1 MTMERQKRV
10 IIFSTPTCS
19 FCRKAKSYLRDK
31 GIRFKDIDV
40 SRDTRAAQDM
50 ERRTGQRGVP
60 VLLINNQPVVGFD
73 VPKINKLLG
82 IAS

>member
-19 FCRKAKSYLRDK
+19 YCVKAKRYLKDK

-40 SRDTRAAQDM
+40 SRDMKAAQDM

-60 VLLINNQPVVGFD
+60 VLLIDNKPVVGFD
-73 VPKINKLLG
+73 VPKINRLLD
-82 IAS
+82 IV

>member
-1 MTMERQKRV
+1 MTMKRQKRV

-19 FCRKAKSYLRDK
+19 YCVKAKRYLKDK

-40 SRDTRAAQDM
+40 SRDMKAAQDM

-60 VLLINNQPVVGFD
+60 VLLIDNKPVVGFD
-73 VPKINKLLG
+73 VPKINRLLD
-82 IAS
+82 IV

>member
-1 MTMERQKRV
+1 MERQKRV

-19 FCRKAKSYLRDK
+19 HCVKAKRYLKDK

-40 SRDTRAAQDM
+40 SRDMKAAQDM

-60 VLLINNQPVVGFD
+60 VLLIDNKPVVGFD
-73 VPKINKLLG
+73 VSKINRLLD
-82 IAS
+82 IV

>member
-19 FCRKAKSYLRDK
+19 YCVKVKRYLKDK

-40 SRDTRAAQDM
+40 SRDMKAAQDM

-60 VLLINNQPVVGFD
+60 VLLIDNKPVVGFD
-73 VPKINKLLG
+73 VSKINRLLD
-82 IAS
+82 IE

>member
-1 MTMERQKRV
+1 MERQKRV

-19 FCRKAKSYLRDK
+19 YCVKAKRYLKDK

-40 SRDTRAAQDM
+40 SRDMKAAQDM

-60 VLLINNQPVVGFD
+60 VLLIDNKPVVGFD
-73 VPKINKLLG
+73 VPKINRLLD
-82 IAS
+82 IV

>member
-1 MTMERQKRV
+1 MERQKRV

-19 FCRKAKSYLRDK
+19 FCVKAKRYLKDK

-40 SRDTRAAQDM
+40 SRDMKAAQDM

-60 VLLINNQPVVGFD
+60 VLLIDNKPVVGFD
-73 VPKINKLLG
+73 VPKINRLLD
-82 IAS
+82 IA

>member
-1 MTMERQKRV
+1 MERQKRV

-19 FCRKAKSYLRDK
+19 YCVKAKRYLKDK

-40 SRDTRAAQDM
+40 SRDMKAAQDM

-60 VLLINNQPVVGFD
+60 VLLIDNKPVVGFD
-73 VPKINKLLG
+73 VSKINRLLD
-82 IAS
+82 IV

>member
-1 MTMERQKRV
+1 MERQKRV

-19 FCRKAKSYLRDK
+19 YCRKAKSYLKDK

-40 SRDTRAAQDM
+40 SRDMKAAHDM

-60 VLLINNQPVVGFD
+60 VLLINNQPVTGFD
-73 VPKINKLLG
+73 IPKINRLLG
-82 IAS
+82 IA

>member
-1 MTMERQKRV
+1 MERQKRV

-19 FCRKAKSYLRDK
+19 FCVKAKRYLKDK

-40 SRDTRAAQDM
+40 SRDMKAAQDM

-60 VLLINNQPVVGFD
+60 VLLIDNKPVVGFD
-73 VPKINKLLG
+73 VPKINRLLG
-82 IAS
+82 IA

>member
-19 FCRKAKSYLRDK
+19 FCVKAKRYLKDK

-40 SRDTRAAQDM
+40 SRDMKAAQDM

-60 VLLINNQPVVGFD
+60 VLLIDNKPVVGFD
-73 VPKINKLLG
+73 VPKINRLLG
-82 IAS
+82 IA